1 MRISIVI
8 PFYKNEE
15 NINQLVSMLN
25 AQSLE
30 FLAVGLNLEPVLV
43 IDGSPDRSLEI
54 LIRKKEEGVLPS
66 ETKIV
71 KLSRNFGQIS
81 ALIAGMEVATGDCV
95 ICYSAD
101 MQDPASLFMP
111 MYRSYRSGNEVVL
124 AVRMARK
131 DHWFRNLTSK
141 LGYGLLRLEIPE
153 VPKGGFDFFLVG
165 RKAKELLI
173 SRAGGRRFLQG
184 DILKLGYSREI
195 IKYSREKRSF
205 GKSSYTFRKR
215 LSLFSDAFYDTSDF
229 PIKVGTRLGFAIAAF
244 GFFTTVFVLVSYIEG
259 KSPFNGFT
267 ALLSAVLILGGL
279 QLALIGIIG
288 EYIYR
293 TYDIVRNRPRYIIEN
308 TY

>member
-15 NINQLVSMLN
+15 DINHLVSMLN
-25 AQSLE
+25 TQSSE
-30 FLAVGLNLEPVLV
+30 FLDAGSNLEPILV
-43 IDGSPDRSLEI
+43 IDGSPDNSLEI
-54 LIRKKEEGVLPS
+54 LIRNKEEGFLPS

-81 ALIAGMEVATGDCV
+81 ALMAGMEVASGDCV

-101 MQDPASLFMP
+101 MQDPAILFMP
-111 MYRSYRSGNEVVL
+111 MYKSYRSGNEVVL

-141 LGYGLLRLEIPE
+141 LGYGLLRLEMPE

-165 RKAKELLI
+165 NKAKELLI

-184 DILKLGYSREI
+184 DILKLGFSREI

-215 LSLFSDAFYDTSDF
+215 LALFSDAFYDTSDL
-229 PIKVGTRLGFAIAAF
+229 PIKFGTRIGFAISAI
-244 GFFTTVFVLVSYIEG
+244 GFLATFFVLASYIKDE
-259 KSPFNGFT
+259 SPFNGFT
-267 ALLSAVLILGGL
+267 ALLCTTLILGGL

-288 EYIYR
+288 EYIFR
-293 TYDIVRNRPRYIIEN
+293 TFDIVRNRPRFIIEKI
-308 TY
+308 Y

>member
-30 FLAVGLNLEPVLV
+30 FLDLDLNLEPVLV

-54 LIRKKEEGVLPS
+54 LIRNKEEGVLPS

-293 TYDIVRNRPRYIIEN
+293 TYDIVRNRPRHIIEN

>member
-30 FLAVGLNLEPVLV
+30 FLNLGLNLEPVLV

-54 LIRKKEEGVLPS
+54 LIRNKEEGVLPS

-111 MYRSYRSGNEVVL
+111 MYKSYRSGNEVVL

-141 LGYGLLRLEIPE
+141 LGYGLLRLEMPE

-165 RKAKELLI
+165 SKAKELLI
-173 SRAGGRRFLQG
+173 SRAGARRFLQG

-195 IKYSREKRSF
+195 IKYSREKRSL

-215 LSLFSDAFYDTSDF
+215 LSLFTDAFFDTSDF
-229 PIKVGTRLGFAIAAF
+229 PIKVGTRLGFAIAAS
-244 GFFTTVFVLVSYIEG
+244 GFFTTAFVLVSYIEG

-293 TYDIVRNRPRYIIEN
+293 TYDIVRNRPRHIIEN